1 MRAAGPTHALGAG
14 PDSELDPASKL
25 DLVARGPDFS
35 KEKHTTTL
43 LQPDLLYQGFPQ
55 TFISQLV
62 DSTA

>member
-35 KEKHTTTL
+35 KEKHTTGSSVATG
-43 LQPDLLYQGFPQ
+43 PVIPRFP
-55 TFISQLV
+55 TDFYLP
-62 DSTA
+62 AG